1 MRRDTAQTRAKKRRL
16 ARQPVKKIR
25 QGWAELFLL
34 MAERGDDCRLL
45 DQITNTFA

>member
-1 MRRDTAQTRAKKRRL
+1 MRRDTAQIRAKKRRL
-16 ARQPVKKIR
+16 ARQPVKIR
-25 QGWAELFLL
+25 QGWAELFRL